1 MNAFT
6 LYKKYGINM
15 FCFQVQLYQEI
26 SLNLWENV
34 LYYWMDGYIQPSN
47 LSSALTN
54 NKSIIA
60 WRSSNRRSNLSAFV
74 QTNHEEN
81 SNNRKIPALL
91 HHLKLGHPLS
101 NSHLSL
107 NSIFYLKRGHQKLRF
122 NPFRQSSYSLTL
134 FEIQKR
140 KQINYPM
147 VSLTNC
153 WF

>member
-1 MNAFT
+1 MT
-6 LYKKYGINM
+6 LLSILDQTKLFGISCKLLTKNSIYEKNM
-15 FCFQVQLYQEI
+15 FCFQVQLFQEI

-54 NKSIIA
+54 NKGIIA

-122 NPFRQSSYSLTL
+122 NPFRQY
-134 FEIQKR
+134 
-140 KQINYPM
+140 
-147 VSLTNC
+147 
-153 WF
+153 

>member
-1 MNAFT
+1 
-6 LYKKYGINM
+6 M
-15 FCFQVQLYQEI
+15 FCFQVQLFQEI
-26 SLNLWENV
+26 SLNLWESL
-34 LYYWMDGYIQPSN
+34 LYYWMDGYTLPSN

-107 NSIFYLKRGHQKLRF
+107 NSIFYLKRGHQKLSF
-122 NPFRQSSYSLTL
+122 NPFNNLWQRYSYVFHFIKL
-134 FEIQKR
+134 FLFR
-140 KQINYPM
+140 KH
-147 VSLTNC
+147 
-153 WF
+153 F